1 MSSSVR
7 AKGHIDSRTVGKTIV
22 FTAFGY
28 DGARVDDIAKRAA
41 VNKRMIY
48 VYFGDK
54 EGLYHEV
61 LKTAFA
67 RILKRIKLPSG
78 ADPRASLQAWIVDYF
93 SFLAQHP
100 ELVRL
105 VDWEVLADGA
115 QSVSTVQEVALQE
128 IQELTALLDRGIELG
143 QFRRDTKPVRV
154 LMVIH
159 ALCFG
164 ILSRKR
170 LWNSLWQLDL
180 SQTDTAAS
188 VAKYVTE
195 IVLNGIGVA
204 NVKKPTICAKEIA
217 L

>member
-1 MSSSVR
+1 
-7 AKGHIDSRTVGKTIV
+7 
-22 FTAFGY
+22 
-28 DGARVDDIAKRAA
+28 
-41 VNKRMIY
+41 
-48 VYFGDK
+48 
-54 EGLYHEV
+54 
-61 LKTAFA
+61 
-67 RILKRIKLPSG
+67 
-78 ADPRASLQAWIVDYF
+78 
-93 SFLAQHP
+93 
-100 ELVRL
+100 
-105 VDWEVLADGA
+105 
-115 QSVSTVQEVALQE
+115 VSTVQEVALQE